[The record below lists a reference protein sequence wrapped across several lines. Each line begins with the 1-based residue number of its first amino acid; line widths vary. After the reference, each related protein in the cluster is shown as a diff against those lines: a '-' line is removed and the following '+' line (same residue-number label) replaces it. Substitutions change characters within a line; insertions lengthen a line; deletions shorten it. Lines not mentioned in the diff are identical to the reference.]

1 MWLAAA
7 QQVLGDTAL
16 ADVDGELEQFAV
28 NARCT
33 PRGILPTHPADQVS
47 SLARNRGP
55 SALSPPNLPGPKQAK
70 AHARCQATTVCGLT
84 KASEERQ
91 LRQIRD
97 RETQRRRSVEVNLG
111 RFFSER

>member
-47 SLARNRGP
+47 SLAGNRRP
-55 SALSPPNLPGPKQAK
+55 SALSPPNLPGLKQAK
-70 AHARCQATTVCGLT
+70 AHAMPSHNR
-84 KASEERQ
+84 
-91 LRQIRD
+91 LRLD
-97 RETQRRRSVEVNLG
+97 EG
-111 RFFSER
+111 